1 MPTQTKTIATIDKFI
16 YGFVILFIIS
26 LTNSIFVN
34 QIGYFFA
41 LFLLIIRYAMT
52 RENKFEKNGLEI
64 AFILFLAAEFISALF
79 SINHT
84 DAFRLFFKRLVLI
97 PIVYTIIASVDDAGQ
112 AKSYFKFYIGA
123 ALLTMIV
130 YIVIAYEHFIAQL
143 YSIESK
149 GPSPFQYVMTAGGL
163 MSFTT
168 IFLFALLINEKGKIK
183 IRLFYLA
190 AFLIS
195 SVALFASYTR
205 AAWLGAA
212 TGILV
217 VIIMKR
223 KWIILI
229 PVVALV
235 LFALF
240 YFKNDSE
247 VYTYKLKAG
256 ILVKDISFRT
266 NGRASKVLPDGQTI
280 LVADHQKG
288 IAVYDNAKLLQ
299 EIETPSPAVEILK
312 WTEDLYISHLIDS
325 RILLLKKGSDN
336 RFKIQKSFYTPG
348 NTIDLKIRNNNLY
361 VADLDSGL
369 SIFKNPLN
377 ISQRI
382 HLMGMSGITN
392 FDCDSAWF
400 VSFMPSLN
408 KMKLY
413 SMRDDLPIEA
423 TDSVTTKSPMGF
435 LWLDNNRIFFQSED
449 EFFQYLISDGK
460 IRKVNS
466 QKIKGIFRLSFDKE
480 KIYAC
485 SMNGIVYS
493 SDNTLNHPILF
504 REIASAGFSPTD
516 FRQSDQTFYFSYYK
530 RNRLTSIFDPYHETN
545 IERIDQWRTG
555 LKIFAD
561 QPLFG
566 IGDIDLNKVYAQYKD
581 RYLKETF
588 GHLHNNY
595 IQFLVVLGAF
605 GFAMVMFML
614 AKIFLM
620 NLKIYKTV
628 KDVPFVSSYALGATA
643 AFVGFLFSGLGEWNF
658 GDQEIITMVWFTLG
672 LNIAFYKAHLK
683 SLKSGTEIVG

>member
-1 MPTQTKTIATIDKFI
+1 MPLQTKTMATIDKFI
-16 YGFVILFIIS
+16 FGLVILFIIS

-41 LFLLIIRYAMT
+41 LFLLLFQYAMT

-64 AFILFLAAEFISALF
+64 AFILFLSAEFISALF
-79 SINHT
+79 SINHA
-84 DAFRLFFKRLVLI
+84 DAFRIFFKRLVLI
-97 PIVYTIIASVDDAGQ
+97 PIVYTIIASVDDT
-112 AKSYFKFYIGA
+112 AKAKLYFKFYLGA

-168 IFLFALLINEKGKIK
+168 IFLFALLINEKSKLK

-190 AFLIS
+190 TFLIS
-195 SVALFASYTR
+195 SIALFASYTR

-212 TGILV
+212 AGILV

-229 PVVALV
+229 PIVALV

-247 VYTYKLKAG
+247 VYTYRLKEG
-256 ILVKDISFRT
+256 SLSKDISFKT
-266 NGRASKVLPDGQTI
+266 DGRASKVLLDGRS
-280 LVADHQKG
+280 LFVADHQKG
-288 IAVYDNAKLLQ
+288 IAVYIDNKLVQ
-299 EIETPSPAVEILK
+299 AVETPSPAVDIIK
-312 WTEDLYISHLIDS
+312 WTDNLYVSYLIDS
-325 RILLLKKGSDN
+325 RILLLKKDEDN
-336 RFKIQKSFYTPG
+336 RLEIQKSFYTPG
-348 NTIDLKIRNNNLY
+348 NTVDLKIRNNMLY
-361 VADLDSGL
+361 IADVDSGL
-369 SIFKNPLN
+369 TIVKNPSM
-377 ISQRI
+377 ISQKI
-382 HLMGMSGITN
+382 HLADMDGITN
-392 FDCDSAWF
+392 FDCDSTWF
-400 VSFMPSLN
+400 VSFMPSKN

-413 SMRDDLPIEA
+413 SMRDGIPVNE
-423 TDSVTTKSPMGF
+423 TDSIETKSPMGF
-435 LWLDNNRIFFQSED
+435 LWMNNSRIYFQSEE
-449 EFFQYLISDGK
+449 EFLQYLISDGK
-460 IRKVNS
+460 IRKVSS
-466 QKIKGIFRLSFDKE
+466 QKIKGIFRLSFDKDQIFACSVNG
-480 KIYAC
+480 KIY
-485 SMNGIVYS
+485 S
-493 SDNTLNHPILF
+493 SGSSSHGPLVFKEL
-504 REIASAGFSPTD
+504 ASIGLSPTD
-516 FRQSDQTFYFSYYK
+516 FKSYEEIFYFTYYK
-530 RNRLTSIFDPYHETN
+530 RNRLTSIFDPYHESN

-561 QPLFG
+561 HPIFG

-581 RYLKETF
+581 SYLKENY

-595 IQFLVVLGAF
+595 MQFLVVLGGF
-605 GFAMVMFML
+605 GFVIVMFML

-620 NLKIYKTV
+620 NKKIYNTL
-628 KDVPFVSSYALGATA
+628 KDVPFVSSYSLGATA

-683 SLKSGTEIVG
+683 SLKNGTKASG